1 MKTGA
6 NTLSVLHDIGFV
18 VLAVLILIL
27 LSLIVFPFF
36 IAVLPLVIIAG
47 CREIWYLDHLKDT
60 KKT

>member
-18 VLAVLILIL
+18 VLAVLIFIL
-27 LSLIVFPFF
+27 LSLIVFPLF
-36 IAVLPLVIIAG
+36 IALLPLVIIVG
-47 CREIWYLDHLKDT
+47 CREIWYLDHLKNT